1 MSGAGP
7 GGDEESREQRGV
19 FGVLAALPEELGGLL
34 AQAARRRSRAV
45 DRIQL
50 EIHEVEIGRTRVLA
64 CVAGVGKVLAARA
77 AAILIAEGATR
88 GLLVVGTCGGLR
100 QSLRPGTF
108 LHCTTAI
115 QVDFAHSRSR
125 EVASDPALRE
135 AWRAVAPGPEGFFL
149 TADRPVLSL
158 FRRIRLARA
167 FAGPCAA
174 DMETAAAA
182 AVASEAGVP
191 WASLR
196 TVTDRA
202 SGFGGAAFRLNYPT
216 LAGRASDTLG
226 ALFDEIDLDGHRET
240 PVRAV
245 SSP

>member
-1 MSGAGP
+1 MSAAET
-7 GGDEESREQRGV
+7 GGGV
-19 FGVLAALPEELGGLL
+19 FGVLAAMPEELGTLFSI
-34 AQAARRRSRAV
+34 AARRRSNAL
-45 DRIQL
+45 DRVRI
-50 EIHEVEIGRTRVLA
+50 EIREGEIGSQRVLA
-64 CVAGVGKVLAARA
+64 CVGGVGKVLAARA

-100 QSLRPGTF
+100 QNLRPGTF

-115 QVDFAHSRSR
+115 QADSAQSRSR
-125 EVASDPALRE
+125 EVAADPALRE

-174 DMETAAAA
+174 DMETAAAG
-182 AVASEAGVP
+182 AVAREAGVP

-202 SGFGGAAFRLNYPT
+202 SGMAGTAFRLNYPT
-216 LAGRASDTLG
+216 LAGRASDTLV
-226 ALFDEIDLDGHRET
+226 ALIEEIDLRERRQT
-240 PVRAV
+240 SHRAV